1 MAGAITASSPIYHH
15 KLFNF
20 SFTHSSLPHTL
31 NFPHKTT
38 TISSKLLF
46 LNPQLFNPSSSLKL
60 HPLHPP
66 SFSFHQFQLTQEEND
81 PETEPKTLQNPD
93 PNFSQSKRL
102 FVGNLPFSL
111 SSSKLAQL
119 FGEAGNVVSV
129 EIVYDDIADRSRGFA
144 FVTMGSV
151 EDAEE
156 AIRMFE
162 GTNVGGR
169 VIKVNF
175 PEVPKVGK
183 GVQMSSNYR
192 GYVDSPH
199 VIYAGNLGWD
209 MTSKDL
215 RQAFAKQQ
223 GLLSAKVI
231 YERSNGKSRGYGFV
245 SFETAEDVEA
255 ALNAMNGV
263 EVKGRPLRL
272 KLAVDY
278 KKPSSPLIVDQ
289 IKGSNVDSLEML
301 FGISK

>member
-1 MAGAITASSPIYHH
+1 MIWISHLQPCIWTIFLVLINSYFSLFSNLKFIQKLLYQKQKGFLLYISMAGAITASSPIYHH

-66 SFSFHQFQLTQEEND
+66 SFSFHQFQLTQEENN

-129 EIVYDDIADRSRGFA
+129 EVW
-144 FVTMGSV
+144 
-151 EDAEE
+151 
-156 AIRMFE
+156 
-162 GTNVGGR
+162 
-169 VIKVNF
+169 NF
-175 PEVPKVGK
+175 PNPFSVFITVLLF
-183 GVQMSSNYR
+183 
-192 GYVDSPH
+192 DS
-199 VIYAGNLGWD
+199 
-209 MTSKDL
+209 
-215 RQAFAKQQ
+215 
-223 GLLSAKVI
+223 
-231 YERSNGKSRGYGFV
+231 
-245 SFETAEDVEA
+245 
-255 ALNAMNGV
+255 
-263 EVKGRPLRL
+263 
-272 KLAVDY
+272 
-278 KKPSSPLIVDQ
+278 
-289 IKGSNVDSLEML
+289 
-301 FGISK
+301 

>member
-20 SFTHSSLPHTL
+20 SFIHSSLPQTL
-31 NFPHKTT
+31 NFPHTT
-38 TISSKLLF
+38 ITISSKPLF
-46 LNPQLFNPSSSLKL
+46 LNPQLLNHSSLK
-60 HPLHPP
+60 LHPP
-66 SFSFHQFQLTQEEND
+66 SFSFHQFEFTQEEND
-81 PETEPKTLQNPD
+81 PKTEPKTLQNPD
-93 PNFSQSKRL
+93 PNLSPSKRL

-111 SSSKLAQL
+111 SSSQLAQL

-151 EDAEE
+151 EEAEE

-162 GTNVGGR
+162 GTNLGGR

-183 GVQMSSNYR
+183 GVQMSSKYR

-199 VIYAGNLGWD
+199 IIYAGNLGWD
-209 MTSKDL
+209 MTSHDL
-215 RQAFAKQQ
+215 RESFAEQQ
-223 GLLSAKVI
+223 GVLSAKVI

-255 ALNAMNGV
+255 ALNAMNGM
-263 EVKGRPLRL
+263 EVQGRPLRL

-278 KKPSSPLIVDQ
+278 KKDSSPPVIDQ
-289 IKGSNVDSLEML
+289 NKESNVDSLEML